1 MTTKLILTLNLL
13 SLTTLFLSV
22 WFRITYNKLK
32 KIEQKKIELFHKEIQ
47 QENKQFY
54 LLKDK
59 SKKVELIQESILKKI
74 KTIKVS
80 LINIHFS
87 LDEILN

>member
-13 SLTTLFLSV
+13 SLTTLLLSV

-32 KIEQKKIELFHKEIQ
+32 KIEQKKIELFHKAIQ

-59 SKKVELIQESILKKI
+59 SKKVELIEESILKKI

-87 LDEILN
+87 MDEILN

>member
-1 MTTKLILTLNLL
+1 MTTLL
-13 SLTTLFLSV
+13 LSV

-47 QENKQFY
+47 QENKQFN

-59 SKKVELIQESILKKI
+59 SKKVELIEESILKKI
-74 KTIKVS
+74 KIIKVS